1 MPAEAMAGSSR
12 AIFIN
17 GRFLG
22 RPVTGVERFAGMILR
37 EIDAALTP
45 ATAARFVLLAPQS
58 VARPDWLKN
67 LGFDN
72 IGSRSGHA
80 WEQTDLWRASR
91 NGVLVN
97 LCNSGPI
104 LHGRQLTV
112 LHDALVYRHP
122 ENFSRSYGAFHRMLG
137 RMLAKRANLATVSD
151 FSRQELS
158 KLLDVPAD
166 RIGLVPNA
174 IDHVF
179 AVEPDVSVLQKFDLE
194 TRPFFLF
201 VGSPANNKNLAG
213 AIRAFVA
220 LDRPDVAFVMVGG
233 AANTFAQSLLGDLP
247 QNVISTGR
255 LTDEAIQALYRKAAA
270 LVFPSIYEG
279 FGIPPLEAM
288 AVGCPVIASDI
299 PPVREVCRDAVTYF
313 DPHHVA
319 SITSA
324 MRDVVDGVVDIAAV
338 RERGLART
346 RYFSWKS
353 SAERLLS
360 MVADVERD
368 NRISD
373 RTNAGSHD

>member
-1 MPAEAMAGSSR
+1 MPVELRSASSAR
-12 AIFIN
+12 IFIN

-22 RPVTGVERFAGMILR
+22 RPVTGVERFAGSILG
-37 EIDAALTP
+37 EIDAALASTHIS
-45 ATAARFVLLAPQS
+45 RFTVLAPQG
-58 VARPDWLKN
+58 VARPAWLKN
-67 LGFDN
+67 LGFEN
-72 IGSRSGHA
+72 TGSRTGHA

-91 NGVLVN
+91 DGVLVN
-97 LCNSGPI
+97 LCNSGPV

-122 ENFSRSYGAFHRMLG
+122 ENFSRSYGTFHRLLG
-137 RMLAKRANLATVSD
+137 RLLAKRANLATVSD

-158 KLLDVPAD
+158 KLLGVAAD
-166 RIGLVPNA
+166 GIGLVPNA

-179 AVEPDVSVLQKFDLE
+179 SVEPDVSVLQKFDLE

-213 AIRAFVA
+213 AIRAFIA
-220 LDRPDVAFVMVGG
+220 LDKPDVAFVMVGG
-233 AANTFAQSLLGDLP
+233 AANTFAKSLLGELP
-247 QNVISTGR
+247 ENVVSTGR
-255 LTDEAIQALYRKAAA
+255 LTDEEIQALYRKAAA

-299 PPVREVCRDAVTYF
+299 PPVREVCRDAVIYF

-346 RYFSWKS
+346 ADFSWKK
-353 SAERLLS
+353 SAERLLA
-360 MVADVERD
+360 MIGDVEHD

-373 RTNAGSHD
+373 PTSVGIR

>member
-1 MPAEAMAGSSR
+1 MPVELRSAPSR
-12 AIFIN
+12 TIFIN

-45 ATAARFVLLAPQS
+45 ATAARFTVLAPQG
-58 VARPDWLKN
+58 VARPDWLKHV
-67 LGFDN
+67 GFKN
-72 IGSRSGHA
+72 VGNRAGHA

-91 NGVLVN
+91 GGVLVN
-97 LCNSGPI
+97 LCNSGPV

-122 ENFSRSYGAFHRMLG
+122 ENFSRSYGTFHRMLG

-158 KLLDVPAD
+158 KLLGVSVDG
-166 RIGLVPNA
+166 IGLVPNA
-174 IDHVF
+174 VDHVLGV
-179 AVEPDVSVLQKFDLE
+179 APDFSVLQKFDLE

-213 AIRAFVA
+213 TIRAFVA
-220 LDRPDVAFVMVGG
+220 LDRPDVALVMVGG
-233 AANTFAQSLLGDLP
+233 AASTFAKSLLGDLP
-247 QNVISTGR
+247 PNVVSTGR
-255 LTDEAIQALYRKAAA
+255 LTDEEIQALYRKAAA

-299 PPVREVCRDAVTYF
+299 PPVREVCRDAVIYF
-313 DPHHVA
+313 DPFHVR

-324 MRDVVDGVVDIAAV
+324 MRDVVDGTVDIAAV

-346 RYFSWKS
+346 RDFSWKK
-353 SAERLLS
+353 SAERLLA
-360 MVADVERD
+360 MVDDVNRD

-373 RTNAGSHD
+373 RTNAGSQP

>member
-1 MPAEAMAGSSR
+1 MPAEAIAGSSR
-12 AIFIN
+12 TIFIN

-45 ATAARFVLLAPQS
+45 ANAERFVVLAPQG
-58 VARPDWLKN
+58 VARPDWLRGV
-67 LGFDN
+67 GFDN
-72 IGSRSGHA
+72 VGSRSGHA
-80 WEQTDLWRASR
+80 WEQTDLWRAGR
-91 NGVLVN
+91 GGVLVN
-97 LCNSGPI
+97 LCNSGPV

-122 ENFSRSYGAFHRMLG
+122 ENFSRAYGTFHRLLG
-137 RMLAKRANLATVSD
+137 RLLAKRANIATVSD

-158 KLLDVPAD
+158 KLLGVPKG

-174 IDHVF
+174 VDHVF
-179 AVEPDVSVLQKFDLE
+179 SVEPDVSVLQKIDLE

-233 AANTFAQSLLGDLP
+233 AASTFAKSLLGDLP
-247 QNVISTGR
+247 SNVVSTGR
-255 LTDEAIQALYRKAAA
+255 LSDEEIQALYRKAAA

-288 AVGCPVIASDI
+288 ALSCPVIASDI
-299 PPVREVCRDAVTYF
+299 PPVREVCRDAVIYF
-313 DPHHVA
+313 DPFHVA

-324 MRDVVDGVVDIAAV
+324 MRDVVDGTVDIAAV
-338 RERGLART
+338 RERGSART
-346 RYFSWKS
+346 KDFSWKN
-353 SAERLLS
+353 SAGRLLA
-360 MVADVERD
+360 MVDDIDR
-368 NRISD
+368 NGRISEQTD
-373 RTNAGSHD
+373 IGILD

>member
-1 MPAEAMAGSSR
+1 MPVELQSAPSR
-12 AIFIN
+12 PVFLN

-22 RPVTGVERFAGMILR
+22 RPVTGVERFAGAILG

-45 ATAARFVLLAPQS
+45 ANAAGFTVLAPQG

-67 LGFDN
+67 ADFKN
-72 IGSRSGHA
+72 VGSRSGHA

-91 NGVLVN
+91 HGVLVN

-122 ENFSRSYGAFHRMLG
+122 ENFSRAYGTFHRMLG

-158 KLLDVPAD
+158 KLLGVAAD
-166 RIGLVPNA
+166 GIGLVPNA
-174 IDHVF
+174 VDHVLGV
-179 AVEPDVSVLQKFDLE
+179 APDLSVLSKFDLE

-201 VGSPANNKNLAG
+201 VGSPANNKNLSG
-213 AIRAFVA
+213 AIRAFIA

-233 AANTFAQSLLGDLP
+233 AASTFAKSLLGDLP
-247 QNVISTGR
+247 SNVVSTGR
-255 LTDEAIQALYRKAAA
+255 LTDEEIRALYAKAAA

-299 PPVREVCRDAVTYF
+299 PPVREVCRDAVIYF
-313 DPHHVA
+313 DPFHVA

-324 MRDVVDGVVDIAAV
+324 MRDVVDGTIDISAV

-346 RYFSWKS
+346 RDFSWKN
-353 SAERLLS
+353 SAGRLLV
-360 MVADVERD
+360 MVGDVDRD

-373 RTNAGSHD
+373 RTYAGSHP

>member
-1 MPAEAMAGSSR
+1 MPVELRSPSS
-12 AIFIN
+12 AKIFIN

-37 EIDAALTP
+37 EIDAVLTP
-45 ATAARFVLLAPQS
+45 ANAGRFMVLAPQG
-58 VARPDWLKN
+58 VARPDWLKTI
-67 LGFDN
+67 GFEN
-72 IGSRSGHA
+72 VGSRSGHA
-80 WEQTDLWRASR
+80 WEQTDLWRACR
-91 NGVLVN
+91 GGVLVN
-97 LCNSGPI
+97 LCNSGPV

-122 ENFSRSYGAFHRMLG
+122 ENFSRAYGTFHRLLG
-137 RMLAKRANLATVSD
+137 RLLAKRANLATVSD

-158 KLLDVPAD
+158 RLLGVEAQT
-166 RIGLVPNA
+166 IGLVPNA

-179 AVEPDVSVLQKFDLE
+179 AVEPDVSVLKKFDLE

-213 AIRAFVA
+213 AIRAFIA

-233 AANTFAQSLLGDLP
+233 AANTFAKSLLGELP
-247 QNVISTGR
+247 PSVVSTGR
-255 LTDEAIQALYRKAAA
+255 LTDEEIQALYRKAAA

-299 PPVREVCRDAVTYF
+299 PPVREVCRDAVVYF

-324 MRDVVDGVVDIAAV
+324 MRDVVDGTVDIAAV

-346 RYFSWKS
+346 RDFSWKN
-353 SAERLLS
+353 SAERLLA
-360 MVADVERD
+360 MVGDVERD
-368 NRISD
+368 NRISY
-373 RTNAGSHD
+373 RTHAGSQD